1 MMQARAE
8 VLRAEHGRVWLKL
21 TDRAGGC
28 GRCDEPG
35 GCHSV
40 QISHVFGPPQ
50 GEFVLPA
57 SIPLSP
63 GDRVLI
69 SVPDGAPLNAA
80 LVSYGLGTL
89 LLLVGAAAGSL
100 LAPEGGG
107 DLHAVAGGAAG
118 LALAWTL
125 NRVLTRSRNWRSH
138 LRLELAPD
146 ASCMQS
152 PQASR

>member
-1 MMQARAE
+1 M
-8 VLRAEHGRVWLKL
+8 
-21 TDRAGGC
+21 
-28 GRCDEPG
+28 
-35 GCHSV
+35 